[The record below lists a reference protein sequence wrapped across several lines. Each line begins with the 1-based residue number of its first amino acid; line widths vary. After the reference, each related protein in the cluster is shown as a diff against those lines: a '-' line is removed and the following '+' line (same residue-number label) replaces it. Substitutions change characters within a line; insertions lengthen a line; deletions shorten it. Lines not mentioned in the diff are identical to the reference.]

1 MHTHTRTHAH
11 THVHVRPPQ
20 AHKQGTFTITTV
32 SVMRKQGKM
41 NERLSERRTK
51 QQNNNKTTTKQPFFL
66 LLLLWLR
73 LNSVSIEFSLAFPK
87 RKDLLFVVLF
97 VFCLCFCLCFCFLCL
112 AGMTTTVT
120 QAPFGNA
127 ASGEAVSVFTLT
139 SKGVSCNALF
149 FVFFL

>member
-1 MHTHTRTHAH
+1 MAILPSQEALFADPNSSEYALDCRDKNIQE
-11 THVHVRPPQ
+11 VRGL
-20 AHKQGTFTITTV
+20 HKVRGLC
-32 SVMRKQGKM
+32 
-41 NERLSERRTK
+41 RL
-51 QQNNNKTTTKQPFFL
+51 
-66 LLLLWLR
+66 WGG
-73 LNSVSIEFSLAFPK
+73 AGAWG
-87 RKDLLFVVLF
+87 
-97 VFCLCFCLCFCFLCL
+97 FCFLCL